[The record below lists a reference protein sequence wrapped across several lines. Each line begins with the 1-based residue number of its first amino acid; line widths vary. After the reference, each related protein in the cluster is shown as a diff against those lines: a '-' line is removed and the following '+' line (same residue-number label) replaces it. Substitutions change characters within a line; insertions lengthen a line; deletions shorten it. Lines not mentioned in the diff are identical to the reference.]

1 MTAGRGC
8 TRLSDELAVSDDLS
22 QGIADRDAQ
31 ISDLFSVLARTRR

>member
-22 QGIADRDAQ
+22 PIGMLKFRIY
-31 ISDLFSVLARTRR
+31 SLCWPGLEGKT